1 MTIEKIDELVE
12 TKVAWF
18 KTKGHGMMTTMML
31 NECEMQFI
39 EMAQGGDGT
48 CTQQGNIREDF
59 YKGFPDSFFQKVC
72 DALGW
77 KWREGIPNRATIFS
91 S

>member
-1 MTIEKIDELVE
+1 MTIEKIDEMVE
-12 TKVAWF
+12 QRIAWF
-18 KTKGHGMMTTMML
+18 KTRGHGGMTPMMM

-48 CTQQGNIREDF
+48 CTQQGNIREEY
-59 YKGFPDSFFQKVC
+59 YKGFPDSFFQRVC

-77 KWREGIPNRATIFS
+77 KWQ
-91 S
+91 